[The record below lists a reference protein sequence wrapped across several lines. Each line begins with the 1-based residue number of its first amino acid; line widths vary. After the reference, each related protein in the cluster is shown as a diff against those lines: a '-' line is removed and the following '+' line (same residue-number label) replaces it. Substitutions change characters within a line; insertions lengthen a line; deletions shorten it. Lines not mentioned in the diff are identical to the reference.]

1 MMIVI
6 KNMII
11 FKFEKVNGINLTEEN
26 LDKNSLNN
34 TIPIL
39 QNNKCVGVVLRSK
52 IKRDKV
58 IGKVIWITSQMK
70 GKPKKKF
77 DDWEIIL
84 KDDKYILSAIIV
96 K

>member
-1 MMIVI
+1 
-6 KNMII
+6 
-11 FKFEKVNGINLTEEN
+11 
-26 LDKNSLNN
+26 
-34 TIPIL
+34 
-39 QNNKCVGVVLRSK
+39 
-52 IKRDKV
+52 
-58 IGKVIWITSQMK
+58 MK

>member
-1 MMIVI
+1 M
-6 KNMII
+6 
-11 FKFEKVNGINLTEEN
+11 
-26 LDKNSLNN
+26 
-34 TIPIL
+34 
-39 QNNKCVGVVLRSK
+39 VLRSK